1 MTSNAKEMKALSLP
15 SVTEQFKEIVLNE
28 AKENLDFSEK
38 KKNEHTVRLSAFEQA
53 EKAKI

>member
-1 MTSNAKEMKALSLP
+1 MKALSLP

-38 KKNEHTVRLSAFEQA
+38 KKNEYTVRLSAFEQA